1 MLTKTFVAC
10 VPVRFFFFFFFFS
23 LPLIFTLY
31 PLAFL
36 IFFPL
41 VYHFVLPTKF
51 VSFVFLSLASS
62 SLSLFFSLS
71 SASLSP
77 TFSFSLSFS
86 FFTFQICG
94 LRRHGYRNNFPFRFF
109 LYWLFTWPC
118 DFSPKNLELH
128 LGCHACWLGNMYV
141 TLVSLWCGR
150 TGVRSLDYKS
160 LPKFRG
166 CMDNQIFLLLVLR
179 YKDSRHL

>member
-1 MLTKTFVAC
+1 MFPFV
-10 VPVRFFFFFFFFS
+10 FFFFF
-23 LPLIFTLY
+23 LFTAPHFY
-31 PLAFL
+31 PISACISYFL
-36 IFFPL
+36 SSGI
-41 VYHFVLPTKF
+41 
-51 VSFVFLSLASS
+51 SFCSSNKIRLLCFLSLASS